1 MLHSPEGTECCLL
14 LWNGNCSY
22 SFQEESSV
30 FSSLKIMTMFHKDR
44 LKGEKKLQFLHRT
57 TYELLTKGHLAFIY
71 SGQSEG
77 VLSMRLLDSGRKLKP
92 RNLLGS
98 LYQVNLIT

>member
-1 MLHSPEGTECCLL
+1 MLPLALERQLQLQLSRRKQCFFFFENYDHVS
-14 LWNGNCSY
+14 
-22 SFQEESSV
+22 QRQV
-30 FSSLKIMTMFHKDR
+30 KR
-44 LKGEKKLQFLHRT
+44 RKKLQFLRRT

-77 VLSMRLLDSGRKLKP
+77 VLSMRLLDSGRKLKT

-98 LYQVNLIT
+98 LYQVNLTT